1 MTIFK
6 LAPFDL
12 HPHQVKQMSGGELK
26 APHTL
31 VTHVADTGIT
41 DTITANSTSGERWG
55 REDSEKVRE
64 ERSRER
70 VIYKPAIESGEGV
83 GISPGEASW
92 G

>member
-6 LAPFDL
+6 LATFDL

-41 DTITANSTSGERWG
+41 DTITANSTSGER
-55 REDSEKVRE
+55 
-64 ERSRER
+64 
-70 VIYKPAIESGEGV
+70 
-83 GISPGEASW
+83 
-92 G
+92 

>member
-1 MTIFK
+1 M
-6 LAPFDL
+6 
-12 HPHQVKQMSGGELK
+12 
-26 APHTL
+26 
-31 VTHVADTGIT
+31 ADTGIMNS
-41 DTITANSTSGERWG
+41 ITANSTSGERWG
-55 REDSEKVRE
+55 GEDSEEVRE